1 MCNATDRHQTV
12 SGGEARSSDI
22 QGLPTAPAHASIS
35 AMDIIDSA
43 IDDYLTRRSAP
54 GDSILEEME
63 RRAVERNFPIVGP
76 QAGRALCLLA
86 RLMKATRVLELGS
99 GYGYSAYWFAKA
111 MGPEGE
117 ITLTEYSHEN
127 MDVARMYLQRGGFRC
142 GFDYRVGDALR
153 ILDSVEGE
161 FDIVFNDVDKHL
173 YPQVF
178 LKGARRVK
186 KGGLLITD
194 NVLWSGKVLDSEPD
208 EATRGILEYTRLIYE
223 NSDFFS
229 TILPIR
235 DGVSV
240 SLRRG

>member
-1 MCNATDRHQTV
+1 
-12 SGGEARSSDI
+12 
-22 QGLPTAPAHASIS
+22 
-35 AMDIIDSA
+35 MDIVNRA
-43 IDDYLTRRSAP
+43 IDEYLDHREAS
-54 GDSILEEME
+54 GDPLLEEME
-63 RRAVERNFPIVGP
+63 KRAGELGFPIIGP
-76 QAGRALCLLA
+76 QAGRTLSLLA

-127 MDVARMYLQRGGFRC
+127 IETARLYLQRGGFRC

-153 ILDSVEGE
+153 ILDSIQGE

-178 LKGARRVK
+178 HKSGGLVK
-186 KGGLLITD
+186 KGGLLVTD
-194 NVLWSGKVLDSEPD
+194 NVLWSGRVLDEAPD
-208 EATRGILEYTRLIYE
+208 EATRGVLEYTRLIFE
-223 NSDFFS
+223 SPDFFS
-229 TILPIR
+229 LILPIR
-235 DGVSV
+235 DGIAV

>member
-1 MCNATDRHQTV
+1 
-12 SGGEARSSDI
+12 
-22 QGLPTAPAHASIS
+22 
-35 AMDIIDSA
+35 MDIIASA
-43 IDDYLTRRSAP
+43 IDAYLTRRSAS
-54 GDSILEEME
+54 GDSILVEME
-63 RRAVERNFPIVGP
+63 KRAEERKFPIIGA
-76 QAGRALCLLA
+76 QAGRTLCLLV

-99 GYGYSAYWFAKA
+99 GYGYSAYWFAKG

-117 ITLTEYSHEN
+117 VTLTEYSHEN
-127 MDVARMYLQRGGFRC
+127 IETARLYLQRGGFRC

-153 ILDSVEGE
+153 ILDSIDGE

-178 LKGARRVK
+178 HKAGRLVK

-194 NVLWSGKVLDSEPD
+194 NVLWSGRVLDAEPD
-208 EATRGILEYTRLIYE
+208 EATRGVLEYTRLIFE
-223 NSDFFS
+223 SPEFFS

-240 SLRRG
+240 SLRRA